1 MVIPGH
7 QGFAVT
13 APIPSFAFSPPAVGV
28 ELEVMDLV
36 EVSRRVPEGHHQRV
50 HRLDFHTIT
59 LVTRGTGE
67 RMVDFVTFPCRPGT
81 LLWVRPGQVQRF
93 GPGNGLNGPHLL
105 FTPAFP
111 PGFAGSD
118 RLLAGWLGPVCWQ
131 LGTSREYASVAAL
144 LAQLSAESQRGP
156 VVPSSPAAAV
166 VTRQIQQFLLAA
178 IMLQISRLSADGGR
192 EHDGEV
198 YARFRAELER
208 SYPVTRRAEDYA
220 ARLGYSVKTLSR
232 ACLAAT
238 GQPVKR
244 VINGRVALEAQ
255 RLLAHTDEPV
265 ASISR
270 RLGFSEPTN
279 FGKFFVR
286 YTGISPGDFRHAYVG
301 AHEDS

>member
-7 QGFAVT
+7 PGVAVT
-13 APIPSFAFSPPAVGV
+13 ASIPSFAFSTPGHGV
-28 ELEVMDLV
+28 ELEVMDLA
-36 EVSRRVPEGHHQRV
+36 ELRRRTPGGHPQAV

-59 LVTRGTGE
+59 LVTEGTGE
-67 RMVDFVTFPCRPGT
+67 RMVDFATFPCRPGT

-93 GPGNGLNGPHLL
+93 GPGDGLNGPHLL
-105 FTPAFP
+105 FTSAFP
-111 PGFAGSD
+111 PGFTGSD
-118 RLLAGWLGPVCWQ
+118 RLITDWLGPTCWQ
-131 LGTSREYASVAAL
+131 LGTSPEYTSVAAL
-144 LAQLSAESQRGP
+144 LAELAAESHRDP
-156 VVPSSPAAAV
+156 AAPSSTAAA

-178 IMLQISRLSADGGR
+178 IMLRISRLAPHGER
-192 EHDGEV
+192 EHDREV

-208 SYPVTRRAEDYA
+208 AYPVTRRAEDYA

-238 GQPVKR
+238 GRPVKR
-244 VINGRVALEAQ
+244 VIDGRVALEAQ

-286 YTGISPGDFRHAYVG
+286 HTGTTPGDFRDAHGG
-301 AHEDS
+301 AREG